1 MDVKEFA
8 ISNLGK
14 SIEQEE
20 LYYSDKGMVV
30 GYFEPED
37 AVIISFPDDRGWGH
51 LYSEDTILLHS
62 PLNMTYLYMYLDD
75 FPKYW
80 RIKE

>member
-1 MDVKEFA
+1 MNVKEFA
-8 ISNLGK
+8 KVNLGK
-14 SIEQEE
+14 SIEQED

-30 GYFEPED
+30 GYSESED

-62 PLNMTYLYMYLDD
+62 PLNVTFLYMYLEDYPN
-75 FPKYW
+75 FW